1 MAKIIT
7 ESNIT
12 LSCFFKNAKIF
23 LEISIEISKRDNR
36 MKFIMKTKRL
46 DLYKLKPK
54 YVKRTRKEDKNTN
67 K

>member
-7 ESNIT
+7 EVNIN
-12 LSCFFKNAKIF
+12 LSCFLKNVKI
-23 LEISIEISKRDNR
+23 LEISKRDN
-36 MKFIMKTKRL
+36 KIKVIVKTKRF

-54 YVKRTRKEDKNTN
+54 YIKRIKKEDRNTN

>member
-12 LSCFFKNAKIF
+12 LSCFLKNAKIF
-23 LEISIEISKRDNR
+23 LEISKRDNR
-36 MKFIMKTKRL
+36 MKLIMKTKRF

-54 YVKRTRKEDKNTN
+54 YVKRIRKEDKNTN